1 MLLEIQCGLAAEID
15 EIGGVEEIAGEHPE
29 DRYFT
34 GQRIDHFDP
43 RILLV
48 DQSDLVAAG
57 VGDRVAG
64 LPDRARPRAVDCPDR
79 LTAGCGDC
87 VIGVE
92 VEDPV
97 GVDPI
102 EGAGLRLVSEYGDI
116 FLQLERLL
124 FDISDE
130 LAAGVGDSYLRVDR
144 HDLERQF
151 ERIVE
156 HMTSLSVIAGCVD
169 RRLRGLKAAQF
180 VIDLSYAGD

>member
-1 MLLEIQCGLAAEID
+1 LCAAWALHAD
-15 EIGGVEEIAGEHPE
+15 DCLGRIGSIEQDSV
-29 DRYFT
+29 
-34 GQRIDHFDP
+34 
-43 RILLV
+43 L
-48 DQSDLVAAG
+48 
-57 VGDRVAG
+57 
-64 LPDRARPRAVDCPDR
+64 
-79 LTAGCGDC
+79 
-87 VIGVE
+87 
-92 VEDPV
+92 
-97 GVDPI
+97 

-156 HMTSLSVIAGCVD
+156 HMTSLPVIAGCVD
-169 RRLRGLKAAQF
+169 RRLRGLKAAQL